1 MMLWLLLKFV
11 LIWAK
16 ETNKLLNLV
25 STTFPFPKIVFRQL
39 QEFYFRNV
47 KYDILTEI
55 YRCTEILMKICSFPV
70 PLFFI
75 LGMNTDLWM
84 SDCESPL
91 SFQIWENTEWKKSV
105 FTSFRSTHLGWRSWS
120 KKILKIYRK
129 AAVMESFLSK
139 VGGKVELF

>member
-16 ETNKLLNLV
+16 EINKLLNLV
-25 STTFPFPKIVFRQL
+25 STTFPFPKIVFQQL

-75 LGMNTDLWM
+75 LGMNTEIYGWVTVNLRFPFKFEKIQ
-84 SDCESPL
+84 SGRNPCSQVLEVL
-91 SFQIWENTEWKKSV
+91 IWDEEAGLKKFSK
-105 FTSFRSTHLGWRSWS
+105 FTGRQL
-120 KKILKIYRK
+120 
-129 AAVMESFLSK
+129 
-139 VGGKVELF
+139 

>member
-25 STTFPFPKIVFRQL
+25 STTFPFPKIVFQQL

-55 YRCTEILMKICSFPV
+55 YKCTEILVKICSFPV

-75 LGMNTDLWM
+75 LGMNT
-84 SDCESPL
+84 E
-91 SFQIWENTEWKKSV
+91 
-105 FTSFRSTHLGWRSWS
+105 
-120 KKILKIYRK
+120 IY
-129 AAVMESFLSK
+129 
-139 VGGKVELF
+139 G